1 MRVLAIAGSL
11 RHGSYNRGLLR
22 AARELAP
29 PGVDVEIHEIGGLPF
44 YDGDVEAAGEPES
57 VLRFRQAIR
66 GADAVLIATPEYNRG
81 TSGVLKN
88 AIDWASRPPR
98 QSVLDGKPVAL
109 VGASTGLG
117 GTANAQRQVRDALL
131 FPGAQPLPDEL
142 LISRAREKFD
152 EDGNLI
158 DPQTRAALAHHLEAF
173 VAWAARVRHAL
184 AQAAA

>member
-1 MRVLAIAGSL
+1 MLAFAGSL
-11 RHGSYNRGLLR
+11 RRNSYNRGLLR
-22 AARELAP
+22 AAQELAP
-29 PGVDVEIHEIGGLPF
+29 AGVEIDVHDLRELPF

-57 VLRFRQAIR
+57 VLRFREAIR
-66 GADAVLIATPEYNRG
+66 DADAALIATPEYNRG

-131 FPGAQPLPDEL
+131 FPGAQPLSDEL
-142 LISRAREKFD
+142 LVSRAREKFD
-152 EDGNLI
+152 EDGNLV
-158 DPQTRAALAHHLEAF
+158 DPQTRAALAKHLDAL
-173 VAWAARVRHAL
+173 VAWTGRVREAL